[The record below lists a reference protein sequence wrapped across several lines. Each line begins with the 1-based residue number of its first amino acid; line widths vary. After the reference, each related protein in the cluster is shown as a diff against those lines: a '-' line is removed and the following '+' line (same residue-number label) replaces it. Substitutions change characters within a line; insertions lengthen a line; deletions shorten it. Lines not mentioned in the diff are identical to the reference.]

1 MCERVGLVS
10 VSIMSPGANLALEAV
25 TRLRTQGTVAILL
38 NNRVLDKY
46 LLLISNLHVKISS
59 VSKVWKCFGFF
70 NDEIKTY

>member
-1 MCERVGLVS
+1 MCERVKLVS
-10 VSIMSPGANLALEAV
+10 VSIMSSGSNLTLETV
-25 TRLRTQGTVAILL
+25 TRLGTKGTVAILL

-70 NDEIKTY
+70 NDELKI

>member
-1 MCERVGLVS
+1 MCERVKLVS
-10 VSIMSPGANLALEAV
+10 VSIMSSGANLTLETV
-25 TRLRTQGTVAILL
+25 TRLGTKGTVAILL

-70 NDEIKTY
+70 NDELKI